1 MKRINCGNIRREI
14 ESAGSARLSRDAIS
28 HLRDCAGCA
37 EISRQQSNLH
47 SLVSGLGTV
56 EAPADFDFRL
66 RARLVEVDQKRARSR
81 SFTSFSL
88 GFRSAAVAAML
99 LLTVAAV
106 VLFNLKSR
114 VDNSPVAVQPAVS
127 QPAMPAAPD
136 TRTTPTLAPVQAV
149 AEAPVITQQAGPAY
163 KPSVVPQLKRRGVNS
178 EVASTRSNRSASRD
192 FSSTSAGVVRPF
204 DQVAG
209 SFPTEA
215 FPINASYQPLKV
227 SVDNG
232 SGSPRTISLPSV
244 SFGSQRALSQS
255 ATPLVAS
262 ARGTW

>member
-14 ESAGSARLSRDAIS
+14 QSARSARFSRDVIS
-28 HLRDCAGCA
+28 HLRDCASCA

-47 SLVSGLGTV
+47 TLVSSLGTV

-66 RARLVEVDQKRARSR
+66 RARLAEVDQKRAGSLSLSR
-81 SFTSFSL
+81 FSL
-88 GFRSAAVAAML
+88 GPRSAAVAAML
-99 LLTVAAV
+99 LVVAAV
-106 VLFNLKSR
+106 VLFNFKSR
-114 VDNSPVAVQPAVS
+114 IDNSSVAVQPAVS
-127 QPAMPAAPD
+127 QPSAPSSGIK
-136 TRTTPTLAPVQAV
+136 TVAPVQDV
-149 AEAPVITQQAGPAY
+149 AQAPVTSQQATTAPKTG
-163 KPSVVPQLKRRGVNS
+163 STVPQSKRRGLNS
-178 EVASTRSNRSASRD
+178 ELASTRSNRSASRD

-255 ATPLVAS
+255 ATPLMAS

>member
-28 HLRDCAGCA
+28 HMRDCASCA
-37 EISRQQSNLH
+37 EILRQQSNLH
-47 SLVSGLGTV
+47 SLVRGLGIV
-56 EAPADFDFRL
+56 EAPSDFDFRL

-99 LLTVAAV
+99 LIVAAV
-106 VLFNLKSR
+106 VLFNFKSR
-114 VDNSPVAVQPAVS
+114 VDNSPVAVQPAVA
-127 QPAMPAAPD
+127 QPAAPNIK
-136 TRTTPTLAPVQAV
+136 TIAPVQAV
-149 AEAPVITQQAGPAY
+149 AQAPVIDKQASPTY
-163 KPSVVPQLKRRGVNS
+163 KPSVVPQLKHRSVNN
-178 EVASTRSNRSASRD
+178 EVASTRSTQSNRSASRD

>member
-1 MKRINCGNIRREI
+1 MKSINCGNIRREI
-14 ESAGSARLSRDAIS
+14 EMAGSARRFSNVVIS
-28 HLRDCAGCA
+28 HIRDCAACA
-37 EISRQQSNLH
+37 DISRRQNNLH
-47 SLVSGLGTV
+47 SLVSNLATV
-56 EAPADFDFRL
+56 EAPGDFDFRL
-66 RARLVEVDQKRARSR
+66 RARLAEVDQKR
-81 SFTSFSL
+81 TSTFSL
-88 GFRSAAVAAML
+88 TRFSPGLRWAAVMAML
-99 LLTVAAV
+99 LVVAAV
-106 VLFNLKSR
+106 ILVNFKSGSDNL
-114 VDNSPVAVQPAVS
+114 PVAVKLPVS
-127 QPAMPAAPD
+127 QP
-136 TRTTPTLAPVQAV
+136 TTPDSRVTPTTAPVQAV
-149 AEAPVITQQAGPAY
+149 AQSPKTNDDDALTPKTGYPVPR
-163 KPSVVPQLKRRGVNS
+163 SKRRAVNS
-178 EVASTRSNRSASRD
+178 EVATARSSRSASRD

-209 SFPTEA
+209 SYPTEA

>member
-14 ESAGSARLSRDAIS
+14 ESAGSRRLSSDVIS
-28 HLRDCAGCA
+28 HLRDCVSCA

-66 RARLVEVDQKRARSR
+66 RARLAEVDQKRAGSPSLSR
-81 SFTSFSL
+81 LSW
-88 GFRSAAVAAML
+88 GFRAAAVAAVL
-99 LLTVAAV
+99 LVVAAV
-106 VLFNLKSR
+106 VLFNFKSR
-114 VDNSPVAVQPAVS
+114 IDNSPVAVQPAVS
-127 QPAMPAAPD
+127 QPSTPD
-136 TRTTPTLAPVQAV
+136 IKPVAPVQAI
-149 AEAPVITQQAGPAY
+149 AQAPVTTQQVAPTPKAGSAD
-163 KPSVVPQLKRRGVNS
+163 PQLNRRGVNN
-178 EVASTRSNRSASRD
+178 EVASTRSTRSNRSASRD

-232 SGSPRTISLPSV
+232 SGSARTISLPSV
-244 SFGSQRALSQS
+244 SFGSQRALSRS
-255 ATPLVAS
+255 ASPLMAS